1 MVKDIS
7 NQWNRDTRNTIND
20 NFRELYGKYY
30 DFYVEVS
37 KDIVKELMEN
47 STIQFLDPVDTVDEL
62 DNFSGL
68 TKGDTSFVTEDGSWY
83 RWNGEEWKPVAKTD
97 PSEFISL
104 QDSFNKINDAFNDL
118 RTLTEDA
125 IGQMVYVVEEGRNE
139 NGNYIRYSDGYQ
151 VCWGEPFSQA
161 ITESLGD
168 IYRSEST
175 TWTFP
180 KPFDSNTPV
189 FTSASTNNA
198 ARWAGPSGTGSN
210 TSVSIRQFSGVETS
224 ALIIT
229 RVSAIGR
236 WKP

>member
-7 NQWNRDTRNTIND
+7 SLWNRDTRNKIND

-37 KDIVKELMEN
+37 KDIVEELMEN

-62 DNFSGL
+62 DNFTGL

-97 PSEFISL
+97 PSEFVSL
-104 QDSFNKINDAFNDL
+104 QNSFNDINNAFDDL
-118 RTLTEDA
+118 KALTEDA
-125 IGQMVYVVEEGRNE
+125 IDRMVYVVEEGRNA

-161 ITESLGD
+161 VTDPSGSIF
-168 IYRSEST
+168 RSDSE

-180 KPFDSNTPV
+180 KPFDSNYTIFV
-189 FTSASTNNA
+189 NA
-198 ARWAGPSGTGSN
+198 AVHNAVRWADPSGAGN
-210 TSVSIRQFSGVETS
+210 DTSVSIRQFSSVS
-224 ALIIT
+224 SSSLIPT
-229 RVSAIGR
+229 RVSATGR